1 SASRHS
7 LSESFSR
14 ASVRGSVRCSAPRT
28 ALGPGGRLEQL
39 GQRFDN
45 QKSYRS
51 ANCIRRGSPDV
62 KILPKNGP
70 KSGYGPGMPQLG
82 WLNVL
87 KLSARNW
94 IEWPSRTRKRR
105 CRPKSK
111 RLLPGPGMVSR
122 PALPKVKGAGAE
134 KAEVLKK
141 CSDVRS

>member
-45 QKSYRS
+45 QKSYRK
-51 ANCIRRGSPDV
+51 ANCMRRGSPDV

-82 WLNVL
+82 WLNAL
-87 KLSARNW
+87 KVSARKRMV
-94 IEWPSRTRKRR
+94 WPSRTRNWR
-105 CRPKSK
+105 CRAKSK
-111 RLLPGPGMVSR
+111 MLLPGPGMVLR
-122 PALPKVKGAGAE
+122 PALPKVKGAGVE
-134 KAEVLKK
+134 KA
-141 CSDVRS
+141 S